1 MLGRWDKTIVRICE
15 LIDWT
20 SSVEEKVIKNIKYKY

>member
-1 MLGRWDKTIVRICE
+1 MLGRWDKTIVFVNWKT
-15 LIDWT
+15 DWT